1 MIKLDPGGKVDFG
14 KARYYCIIYYIND
27 SVLEDLE
34 NPGSTRGRIDIL
46 WV

>member
-1 MIKLDPGGKVDFG
+1 MIKLDPRRKVDFG
-14 KARYYCIIYYIND
+14 KARYYCIIYIND

-34 NPGSTRGRIDIL
+34 NPGSIRGRIDIL